1 MIYMSSPG
9 ATPTTGS
16 FSVQLG
22 AQGGMA
28 PYTWSVSSGSL
39 PTGLTLNPSTGVIS
53 GTPTG
58 KGRAFTI
65 KVTDLAGIV
74 STKTYTLDYLL
85 QLTPAAQPKLV
96 FSLASL
102 YPLAMTGA
110 ATMAFQPDGSVGDPS
125 VVFAS
130 GKNTLPFTIP
140 VGSGSGT
147 FSTGANRFQTGTVVG
162 TITITLSLQAGG
174 LDITPSPA
182 PVFQIRI
189 APLAPVIT
197 GMTAVRD
204 GGFLNVT
211 VQGFS
216 ETREV
221 QQAFFVLGIVP
232 GET

>member
-1 MIYMSSPG
+1 
-9 ATPTTGS
+9 
-16 FSVQLG
+16 
-22 AQGGMA
+22 
-28 PYTWSVSSGSL
+28 
-39 PTGLTLNPSTGVIS
+39 
-53 GTPTG
+53 
-58 KGRAFTI
+58 
-65 KVTDLAGIV
+65 
-74 STKTYTLDYLL
+74 
-85 QLTPAAQPKLV
+85 LTPAAQPKLV

-140 VGSGSGT
+140 VGLGSGT

-189 APLAPVIT
+189 APQAPVIT

-204 GGFLNVT
+204 GGFLDVT

-216 ETREV
+216 DTREV
-221 QQAFFVLGIVP
+221 QQAFFVLGIAP
-232 GET
+232 GGSVTPTSFTLPLSSVFASYYQSSASATTGGQFLLSQQFVVMGNVNQIQSVSGTLTNSVGGSSSFTVQAQ